1 MDRILAG
8 DVENVRHEAYMK
20 QRIAEEDAKLGI
32 NVEYNNLR
40 LTKEVDQILQR
51 LEIIEEKIDELIKKR
66 G

>member
-1 MDRILAG
+1 M
-8 DVENVRHEAYMK
+8 RHEEYMK
-20 QRIAEEDAKLGI
+20 QRIAEEKMQKLGI
-32 NVEYNNLR
+32 NVEYTNMR

>member
-1 MDRILAG
+1 M
-8 DVENVRHEAYMK
+8 RHEEYMK

-32 NVEYNNLR
+32 NVEYSNLR
-40 LTKEVDQILQR
+40 LTKEVDEILQR